1 MKRINDKIKKLKKYL
16 IELEEIIPDNFKN
29 YKNNN
34 EKIAATERYFEKIIE
49 TMLDIAFLIIKRKK
63 YTIPEDDFNAFE
75 ILYENK
81 IIDEK
86 LLKKLKEAKGMRNFI
101 IHQYEKIDNEI
112 VFEAIK
118 YNLFNDSNSFIK
130 QILQIKNL

>member
-1 MKRINDKIKKLKKYL
+1 MTVILLVRLLNLPVIQVLRDSMALTSGKFTYN
-16 IELEEIIPDNFKN
+16 
-29 YKNNN
+29 NNN

-81 IIDEK
+81 IIDAFHCYSSLNTSNLLVDFYGGGRASEIIISK
-86 LLKKLKEAKGMRNFI
+86 L
-101 IHQYEKIDNEI
+101 
-112 VFEAIK
+112 FE
-118 YNLFNDSNSFIK
+118 
-130 QILQIKNL
+130 

>member
-29 YKNNN
+29 YNNNN